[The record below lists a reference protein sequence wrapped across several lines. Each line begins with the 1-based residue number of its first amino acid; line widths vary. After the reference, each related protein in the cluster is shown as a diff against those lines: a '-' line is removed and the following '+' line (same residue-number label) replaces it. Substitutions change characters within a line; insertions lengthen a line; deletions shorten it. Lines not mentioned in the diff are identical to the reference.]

1 MKLDYF
7 YYFLNVFI
15 LFITFYYFYYFIT
28 NEAFSIIRKTIPA
41 LGIAEQEYISPPGE
55 SAPF

>member
-1 MKLDYF
+1 M
-7 YYFLNVFI
+7 FLI
-15 LFITFYYFYYFIT
+15 YFITFYYFYYFIT

-41 LGIAEQEYISPPGE
+41 LGIVEQEYISPPEE